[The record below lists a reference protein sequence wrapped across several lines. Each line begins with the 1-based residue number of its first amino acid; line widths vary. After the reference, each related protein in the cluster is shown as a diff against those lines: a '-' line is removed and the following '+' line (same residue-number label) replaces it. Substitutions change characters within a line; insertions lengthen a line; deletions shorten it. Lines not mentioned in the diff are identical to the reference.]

1 MPADHMRKPSMR
13 QRKPKATPKP
23 YSGTQAIVR
32 ASHILKAIG
41 TAAQRGLRVV
51 DLCDR
56 LDIERPTIHRI
67 LSCLVAEG
75 LVVRDDNG
83 KRYLLGDQIHR
94 LGMLAASRL
103 NLREICKNTLTKIA
117 SATGDTVFLA
127 TRRGDNAL
135 VIDRRIGPA
144 PVRAMPLDVGMPRPL
159 GVGATGLAILG
170 ALPDKDVEA
179 FIENNAHR
187 LREHNVRP
195 ERLPLQ
201 LSKARR
207 NGYAYSRGY
216 GPPRLSG
223 IGIALRDGDD
233 RCIGAISVTNI
244 AQHMTLE
251 HRREVLTTLR
261 DELATI
267 SDRLRMLRSESLLS
281 E

>member
-1 MPADHMRKPSMR
+1 MR
-13 QRKPKATPKP
+13 QRKPKAASKP
-23 YSGTQAIVR
+23 YAGTQAIVR

-41 TAAQRGLRVV
+41 TAAPRGLRVV

-56 LDIERPTIHRI
+56 LEIERPTIHRI

-75 LVVRDDNG
+75 LVIRDDNG

-103 NLREICKNTLTKIA
+103 NLREICESALTRIA

-127 TRRGDNAL
+127 TRHGDDAL
-135 VIDRRIGPA
+135 VIDRRIGTTPA
-144 PVRAMPLDVGMPRPL
+144 RAMPLNVGMPRPL

-170 ALPDKDVEA
+170 ALPDQEVED
-179 FIENNAHR
+179 FIDNNAHR
-187 LREHNVRP
+187 LREHSVRP

-223 IGIALRDGDD
+223 IGIPLRDGND
-233 RCIGAISVTNI
+233 RCIAAISVTNI
-244 AQHMTLE
+244 AQRMTSE
-251 HRREVLTTLR
+251 HRREILITLR
-261 DELATI
+261 EELATI
-267 SDRLRMLRSESLLS
+267 NDRLRTLRSENPLFR
-281 E
+281 